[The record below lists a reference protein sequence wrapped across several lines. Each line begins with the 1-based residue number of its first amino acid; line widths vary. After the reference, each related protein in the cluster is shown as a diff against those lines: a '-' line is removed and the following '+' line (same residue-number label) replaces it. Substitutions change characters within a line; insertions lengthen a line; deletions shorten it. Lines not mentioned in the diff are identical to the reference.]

1 MKTSELKRV
10 LSANGCYFVSHGGRY
25 DQWFSPITGKTFV
38 VPRHDGQEIPKGT
51 EKSIRK
57 KAGI

>member
-1 MKTSELKRV
+1 MKPSELKRV
-10 LSANGCYFVSHGGRY
+10 LSANGWYFVSHGGRH

-38 VPRHDGQEIPKGT
+38 VIRYVCKEIPKGT

-57 KAGI
+57 KAGV